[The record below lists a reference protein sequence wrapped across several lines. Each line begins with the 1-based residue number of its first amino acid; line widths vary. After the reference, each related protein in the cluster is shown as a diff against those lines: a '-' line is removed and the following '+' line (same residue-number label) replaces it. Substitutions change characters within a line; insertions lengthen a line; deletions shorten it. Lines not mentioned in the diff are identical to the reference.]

1 MSSAHVLRVK
11 KLYRH
16 SLKNLL
22 NWCVH
27 RDLWIKKGFDLR
39 AEFEANRH
47 VQDAKQVEK
56 LVAAGEAKLK
66 AMMHP
71 DPYTIPTDPGGSKYM
86 RWHNLSSTTQ
96 PGFPPNVTAMPSWL
110 GVPEPNDYHP

>member
-1 MSSAHVLRVK
+1 MYVGMSVRLGLNVVAHAKFFFLNSFSRRYLQRARLGARMSSAHVLRVK

-39 AEFEANRH
+39 AEFEAR
-47 VQDAKQVEK
+47 AC
-56 LVAAGEAKLK
+56 
-66 AMMHP
+66 
-71 DPYTIPTDPGGSKYM
+71 
-86 RWHNLSSTTQ
+86 
-96 PGFPPNVTAMPSWL
+96 
-110 GVPEPNDYHP
+110 

>member
-39 AEFEANRH
+39 AEFEAR
-47 VQDAKQVEK
+47 AC
-56 LVAAGEAKLK
+56 
-66 AMMHP
+66 
-71 DPYTIPTDPGGSKYM
+71 
-86 RWHNLSSTTQ
+86 
-96 PGFPPNVTAMPSWL
+96 
-110 GVPEPNDYHP
+110 